1 MNMHTILYI
10 TLFAAGFAACWFC
23 KDPALRLVTG
33 TDALIKSLETK
44 LAALRA
50 KS

>member
-1 MNMHTILYI
+1 MWTVFDII
-10 TLFAAGFAACWFC
+10 LFAAGFAACWFC
-23 KDPALRLVTG
+23 KDPVLRLIAG
-33 TDALIKSLETK
+33 TDAVIKSLEVK

>member
-1 MNMHTILYI
+1 MWTILDI
-10 TLFAAGFAACWFC
+10 ILFAAGFVACWFC
-23 KDPALRLVTG
+23 KDPVLRLVTG
-33 TDALIKSLETK
+33 ADAVIKSLEVK